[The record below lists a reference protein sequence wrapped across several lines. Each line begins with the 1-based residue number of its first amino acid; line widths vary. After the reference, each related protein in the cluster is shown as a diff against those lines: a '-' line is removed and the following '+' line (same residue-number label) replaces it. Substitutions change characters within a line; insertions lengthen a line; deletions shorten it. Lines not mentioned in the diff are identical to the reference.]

1 MPLGYFDLNHFR
13 APVMPDLFFVFKFIT
28 TSVVIMFLARA
39 DAPAVSVRDKGGGR
53 VRVSEHIVLRG
64 REIAMVLPGTHAL
77 GALRG
82 VADDAGPIAVWRAL
96 GKVAR
101 HCAAMGAECLT
112 DS

>member
-1 MPLGYFDLNHFR
+1 MPGPPHFSR
-13 APVMPDLFFVFKFIT
+13 GPMPEAQAPIVAIKAE
-28 TSVVIMFLARA
+28 LARA
-39 DAPAVSVRDKGGGR
+39 DAPNITVQQRDGGR
-53 VRVSEHIVLRG
+53 VRISERVVLRG
-64 REIAMVLPGTHAL
+64 REVVTVLPRSHAL

-101 HCAAMGAECLT
+101 HCAAMGAACLT